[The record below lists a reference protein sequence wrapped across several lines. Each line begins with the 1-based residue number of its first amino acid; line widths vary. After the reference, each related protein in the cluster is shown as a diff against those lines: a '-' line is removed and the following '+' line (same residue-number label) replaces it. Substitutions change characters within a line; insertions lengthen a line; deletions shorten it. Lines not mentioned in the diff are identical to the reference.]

1 MKQHALAD
9 MSAWV
14 PTFAVGSLTVRR
26 LVLTARLRP
35 GARERALKLAG
46 SIAAQLETSGFEQLG
61 VYLSERE
68 VVFLIEARE
77 AELLL
82 REILDDPVRATEISP
97 CAESH
102 EPCDD
107 SSYARKRASSIDEP
121 RAERRAMPSVI
132 DRILYT
138 AEATVEGGREG
149 HARTSDGRLDV
160 DLDVPS
166 EMGGPGGPGTN
177 PEQLFAAGYAA
188 CFQSSMARFAA
199 GWNLDLTGT
208 RVTARVGIG
217 PARGGGC
224 GLTAA
229 LDLHAPGID
238 RAKAVEL
245 VRRAHETCPYSR
257 ATRGNI
263 DVTLS
268 VAGVLIE
275 RTAA

>member
-1 MKQHALAD
+1 MNDELKGEA
-9 MSAWV
+9 MS
-14 PTFAVGSLTVRR
+14 
-26 LVLTARLRP
+26 
-35 GARERALKLAG
+35 
-46 SIAAQLETSGFEQLG
+46 
-61 VYLSERE
+61 
-68 VVFLIEARE
+68 
-77 AELLL
+77 
-82 REILDDPVRATEISP
+82 
-97 CAESH
+97 
-102 EPCDD
+102 
-107 SSYARKRASSIDEP
+107 
-121 RAERRAMPSVI
+121 SVI

-199 GWNLDLTGT
+199 GWKLDLTGS

-217 PARGGGC
+217 PARGGGF
-224 GLTAA
+224 GLAAA

-245 VRRAHETCPYSR
+245 MRRAHETCPYSR

-268 VAGVLIE
+268 VAGVPIE
-275 RTAA
+275 RAAA